1 MILKTFSLDEDTVK
15 KIDELS
21 IKTKRKKSTIVD
33 IAIEDF
39 YEREIN
45 GNDIK

>member
-1 MILKTFSLDEDTVK
+1 MVKKTFSLDEDTVK

-33 IAIEDF
+33 IAIEKF

>member
-33 IAIEDF
+33 IAIEEF

>member
-15 KIDELS
+15 KINELS

-33 IAIEDF
+33 IAIEEF

>member
-21 IKTKRKKSTIVD
+21 IRTKRKKSTIVNM
-33 IAIEDF
+33 AIDEL
-39 YEREIN
+39 YEREIKE
-45 GNDIK
+45 IK

>member
-1 MILKTFSLDEDTVK
+1 MVKKTFSIEKDTVK

-33 IAIEDF
+33 IAIDEF